1 MDDLGFN
8 KIAAAV
14 LATALGFLGVR
25 TLGHTVVHE
34 PEFTATYVPE
44 VDVGDDDVVDE
55 VVIGWNHPDFIAA
68 MNVAEGEKVFK
79 KCQSCHNAERGGAN
93 GTGPNLWGVMGRQM
107 GVHQGF
113 AYSSAMQGRA
123 APWTWEEMDGFLTKP
138 KEWLPGTAMNYI
150 GLKKYEQRAAVMA
163 YLNANTDNPLPM
175 PEPVLPE
182 ADITAGVEP
191 GDLPDSQPVQDVL
204 YGDGDGTEARIVDE
218 PKDEGIPG
226 QMGGEEALAINDGGE
241 GADDVT
247 MAEALGTDG
256 DDGDED
262 AREDDFVSAGE
273 VTPEDLDPA
282 VRAAIPGE
290 QPSEDVEVVDGPMEA
305 DDVMKFLDRN
315 RGRDN

>member
-8 KIAAAV
+8 KVAAAV
-14 LATALGFLGVR
+14 LVTALGFLGVR
-25 TLGHTVVHE
+25 TLGHAIVPE
-34 PEFTATYVPE
+34 PDFEATYVPE
-44 VDVGDDDVVDE
+44 VDLGGGE
-55 VVIGWNHPDFIAA
+55 VEEEIVIGWNHPDFIAA

-79 KCQSCHNAERGGAN
+79 KCQSCHNAEKGGAN

-107 GVHQGF
+107 GIHPGF
-113 AYSSAMQGRA
+113 GYSSAMQGKA

-163 YLNANTDNPLPM
+163 YLNANADNPLPM

-191 GDLPDSQPVQDVL
+191 GDLPDSQPVDATMR
-204 YGDGDGTEARIVDE
+204 GDGDGTEARIVDE

-226 QMGGEEALAINDGGE
+226 QMGGADELAVNDGGE

-247 MAEALGTDG
+247 MAEALDA
-256 DDGDED
+256 DDGD
-262 AREDDFVSAGE
+262 AVMVADDEEFTSAGE
-273 VTPEDLDPA
+273 VTAEDLDPA

-290 QPSEDVEVVDGPMEA
+290 QPSEELDVIDGPMEA
-305 DDVMKFLDRN
+305 DDVVKFLERN
-315 RGRDN
+315 RSRSE